1 MAIVSKLFLK
11 QLKDS
16 LWYDSKH
23 TTPKTSYDLK
33 EPPFLTSVHDK
44 LHKVGHA
51 DSNKKNVVVT
61 DHTHISYL
69 ALMNSVHHMFCR

>member
-16 LWYDSKH
+16 LCYDSKH
-23 TTPKTSYDLK
+23 TGPKTSYDLK
-33 EPPFLTSVHDK
+33 EPPFLISVHDK

-51 DSNKKNVVVT
+51 DSNKKRRRDKPYVFPIW
-61 DHTHISYL
+61 H
-69 ALMNSVHHMFCR
+69 